1 MRSLPLSLVL
11 LPVLAAPALAEVPF
25 LNATCPTGIE
35 VHADQG
41 GPVYINGAEAAL
53 EEFNAGYYEAKS
65 GGTSVEIMIEGGS
78 VSLSYTGPG
87 GANGICEVT
96 ESEVGG
102 GSAEACPPDVSE
114 ADRYKYPACN

>member
-1 MRSLPLSLVL
+1 MRSLPLSLLL
-11 LPVLAAPALAEVPF
+11 LPALAAPALAEVPF

-102 GSAEACPPDVSE
+102 SSAEACPPDVSE